1 MLQSLHIENIAVIK
15 RTDIDFSNG
24 FTVLTG
30 ETGAGKS
37 IVIDSIG
44 QLLGARSQRELIRSG
59 ADYALVSGVF
69 YMTDAENL
77 TALAE
82 LGVNPDEDGY
92 IYVQRTI
99 YADGRAQSKINGAT
113 VPVSL
118 QREAGKLLVGIH
130 GQHENQTLLDP
141 ARHLVCLDRF
151 ANTEKEHNDYRAAY
165 DKMVHLKRELDSLE
179 MDEREKQRRI
189 DMLKFQLDD
198 IDSVKLKPGEDDQLE
213 AQRKKIKNIE
223 RIEKQVRVVY
233 DALYQG
239 ERGGESAYMLLD
251 RASTAL
257 RKLSDVIENADE
269 LASQLDSFKYDVE
282 DIAERVNDLLDDD
295 IGDPT
300 AALDKIETR
309 LELITR
315 LKRKYGATVDEI
327 MAAREKY
334 AKELS
339 DIEDSDETAKNIQKQ
354 LVLAQKEARQYADVL
369 SRKRQEASKVLS
381 ERITETLAYLD
392 MENCRFDIQVTG
404 REMTRDGADDVS
416 FMFSANP
423 GEALRELSKT
433 ASGGELSRVML
444 AIKSVL
450 RDSENTETVIYD
462 EIDTGI
468 SGKTSHKIGVM
479 LRKSSSVGQVLCVTH
494 SPQIAALAKQHLKIS
509 KKVVDERTET
519 NVKTLDRDEH
529 IAEVARIMGGESI
542 TDTLLSTAREMVD
555 YADSISI

>member
-1 MLQSLHIENIAVIK
+1 MI
-15 RTDIDFSNG
+15 
-24 FTVLTG
+24 
-30 ETGAGKS
+30 
-37 IVIDSIG
+37 
-44 QLLGARSQRELIRSG
+44 
-59 ADYALVSGVF
+59 
-69 YMTDAENL
+69 
-77 TALAE
+77 
-82 LGVNPDEDGY
+82 
-92 IYVQRTI
+92 
-99 YADGRAQSKINGAT
+99 
-113 VPVSL
+113 
-118 QREAGKLLVGIH
+118 
-130 GQHENQTLLDP
+130 
-141 ARHLVCLDRF
+141 
-151 ANTEKEHNDYRAAY
+151 
-165 DKMVHLKRELDSLE
+165 HLKRELDSLE

-251 RASTAL
+251 RASSAL

-295 IGDPT
+295 IDDPT

-327 MAAREKY
+327 MAARDKY
-334 AKELS
+334 AKELA

-354 LVLAQKEARQYADVL
+354 LVLAEKEARQLADVL
-369 SRKRQEASKVLS
+369 SQKRQEASKVLS
-381 ERITETLAYLD
+381 ERIMDTLKYLD
-392 MENCRFDIQVTG
+392 MENCRFDIQVNG

-509 KKVVDERTET
+509 KNVVDERTET

>member
-15 RTDIDFSNG
+15 RTDIDFSKG

-77 TALAE
+77 ASLAE

-130 GQHENQTLLDP
+130 GQHETQTLLDP

-151 ANTEKEHNDYRAAY
+151 ANTEEEQGDYRAAY
-165 DKMVHLKRELDSLE
+165 DKMIHLKRELDSLE

-233 DALYQG
+233 DALYRG
-239 ERGGESAYMLLD
+239 DRGGESAYMLLD
-251 RASTAL
+251 RASVAL

-295 IGDPT
+295 IDDPT

-327 MAAREKY
+327 MAARDKY
-334 AKELS
+334 AKELA

-354 LVLAQKEARQYADVL
+354 LVLAEKEARQLADVL
-369 SRKRQEASKVLS
+369 SQKRQEASKVLS
-381 ERITETLAYLD
+381 ERIMDTLKYLD
-392 MENCRFDIQVTG
+392 MENCRFDIQVNA

-509 KKVVDERTET
+509 KNVVDERTET

>member
-15 RTDIDFSNG
+15 RTDIDFSKG

-69 YMTDAENL
+69 YMTDAESL
-77 TALAE
+77 AALAE

-151 ANTEKEHNDYRAAY
+151 ANIEKEQGDYRVAY
-165 DKMVHLKRELDSLE
+165 DKMIHLKRELDSLE

-251 RASTAL
+251 RASVAL

-295 IGDPT
+295 IDDPT
-300 AALDKIETR
+300 AVLDKIETR

-315 LKRKYGATVDEI
+315 LKRKYGATVDDI
-327 MAAREKY
+327 MAARDKY
-334 AKELS
+334 AKELA

-354 LVLAQKEARQYADVL
+354 LVLAEKEARQFADVL
-369 SRKRQEASKVLS
+369 SQKRQEASKVLS
-381 ERITETLAYLD
+381 ERIMDTLKYLD
-392 MENCRFDIQVTG
+392 MENCRFDIQVNA

-416 FMFSANP
+416 FLFSANP

-509 KKVVDERTET
+509 KNVVDERTET

>member
-15 RTDIDFSNG
+15 RTDIDFSKG

-77 TALAE
+77 AALAE

-151 ANTEKEHNDYRAAY
+151 ANTEKEQGDYRAAY
-165 DKMVHLKRELDSLE
+165 DKMIHLKRELDSLE

-251 RASTAL
+251 RASSAL

-295 IGDPT
+295 IDDPT

-327 MAAREKY
+327 MAARDKY
-334 AKELS
+334 AKELA

-354 LVLAQKEARQYADVL
+354 LGLAEKEARQLADVL
-369 SRKRQEASKVLS
+369 SQKRQEASKVLS
-381 ERITETLAYLD
+381 ERIMDTLKYLD
-392 MENCRFDIQVTG
+392 MENCRFDIQVNA

-509 KKVVDERTET
+509 KNVVDERTET

-529 IAEVARIMGGESI
+529 IAEVARIMVGESI

>member
-1 MLQSLHIENIAVIK
+1 
-15 RTDIDFSNG
+15 
-24 FTVLTG
+24 
-30 ETGAGKS
+30 
-37 IVIDSIG
+37 
-44 QLLGARSQRELIRSG
+44 
-59 ADYALVSGVF
+59 
-69 YMTDAENL
+69 MTDAENL
-77 TALAE
+77 AALAE

-151 ANTEKEHNDYRAAY
+151 ANTEKEQGDYRAAY
-165 DKMVHLKRELDSLE
+165 DKMIHLKRELDSLE

-251 RASTAL
+251 RASSAL

-295 IGDPT
+295 IDDPT

-327 MAAREKY
+327 MAARDKY
-334 AKELS
+334 AKELA

-354 LVLAQKEARQYADVL
+354 LGLAEKEARQLADVL
-369 SRKRQEASKVLS
+369 SQKRQEASKVLS
-381 ERITETLAYLD
+381 ERIMDTLKYLD
-392 MENCRFDIQVTG
+392 MENCRFDIQVNA

-509 KKVVDERTET
+509 KNVVDERTET

-529 IAEVARIMGGESI
+529 IAEVARIMVGESI

>member
-15 RTDIDFSNG
+15 RTDIDFSKG

-77 TALAE
+77 ASLAE

-151 ANTEKEHNDYRAAY
+151 ANTEEEQGDYRAAY
-165 DKMVHLKRELDSLE
+165 DKMIHLKRELDSLE

-233 DALYQG
+233 DALYRG
-239 ERGGESAYMLLD
+239 DRGGESAYMLLD
-251 RASTAL
+251 RASVAL

-295 IGDPT
+295 IDDPT

-327 MAAREKY
+327 MAARDKY
-334 AKELS
+334 AKELA

-354 LVLAQKEARQYADVL
+354 LVLAEKEARQLADVL
-369 SRKRQEASKVLS
+369 SQKRQEASKVLS
-381 ERITETLAYLD
+381 ERIMDTLKYLD
-392 MENCRFDIQVTG
+392 MENCRFDIQVNA

-509 KKVVDERTET
+509 KNVVDERTET

>member
-15 RTDIDFSNG
+15 RTDIDFSKG

-69 YMTDAENL
+69 YMTDADNL
-77 TALAE
+77 AALAE

-151 ANTEKEHNDYRAAY
+151 ADTEKEQGDYRAAY
-165 DKMVHLKRELDSLE
+165 DKMIHLKRELDSLE

-251 RASTAL
+251 RASSAL

-295 IGDPT
+295 IDDPT

-327 MAAREKY
+327 MAARDKY
-334 AKELS
+334 AKELA

-354 LVLAQKEARQYADVL
+354 LVLAEKEARQLADVL
-369 SRKRQEASKVLS
+369 SQKRQEASKVLS
-381 ERITETLAYLD
+381 ERIMDTLKYLD
-392 MENCRFDIQVTG
+392 MENCRFDIQVNA

-509 KKVVDERTET
+509 KNVVDERTET